1 MSYKK
6 VVSRIKERFS
16 PEIIV
21 LLLQS
26 EYKLTLRGICIPRGL
41 RTLFVQGP
49 REEENQH
56 QNLLRRRLTCF
67 FSTNQT
73 SINTLYSKNIKR
85 EPYKSI
91 KH

>member
-49 REEENQH
+49 REEENQLVSFQQTKLLLTH
-56 QNLLRRRLTCF
+56 STQKISKENL
-67 FSTNQT
+67 TNQ
-73 SINTLYSKNIKR
+73 
-85 EPYKSI
+85 
-91 KH
+91 

>member
-6 VVSRIKERFS
+6 VVSRIKERFI

-41 RTLFVQGP
+41 RTLFAQGP
-49 REEENQH
+49 KRK
-56 QNLLRRRLTCF
+56 R
-67 FSTNQT
+67 
-73 SINTLYSKNIKR
+73 INIKT
-85 EPYKSI
+85 S
-91 KH
+91 